1 MTRIG
6 ASQAFFNIVAQ
17 FNAEKLIKDTR
28 SLNTVMKAV
37 SLDTF
42 EAILKPV
49 DDMVMQLDNAINS
62 IKQFGVDLG
71 NATVE
76 FEKFYGEAGNMEQVK
91 DDLIGVG
98 EAYGI
103 VGTEALA
110 AGSRAAQVANL
121 IGRQNIELL
130 VEQAAILA
138 EISDLTHEEAQ
149 RGLIQLNQQAGVL
162 YGEMT
167 RQQVMSLSARE
178 QEIILNE
185 NAARTLDVLN
195 TVANRSVALEGDLV
209 KTMTNFASGAKL
221 AGDSFEFM
229 AAASATLLEAGEE
242 QGTAGRALRM
252 MYARLG
258 GDINGARSKVE
269 ALGFSFT
276 DQNGQM
282 KSMQGIL
289 EDLHSKGWSQLNPA
303 MKQNI
308 AQTIAGNRHYVRF
321 IKLMENYERVTSWPQ
336 MQTCGWIRHSN
347 RLSVLWLPMSAHWKE
362 RRRKCKI
369 YKPLLPRG

>member
-49 DDMVMQLDNAINS
+49 DDMVMQLDNAINAVRG
-62 IKQFGVDLG
+62 FAVDLG

-91 DDLIGVG
+91 DDLISVG

-110 AGSRAAQVANL
+110 AGSRASQVANL
-121 IGRQNIELL
+121 IGRQNVELL

-178 QEIILNE
+178 QEIVLNE
-185 NAARTLDVLN
+185 NAAKAPGCT
-195 TVANRSVALEGDLV
+195 EH
-209 KTMTNFASGAKL
+209 
-221 AGDSFEFM
+221 
-229 AAASATLLEAGEE
+229 
-242 QGTAGRALRM
+242 
-252 MYARLG
+252 G
-258 GDINGARSKVE
+258 G
-269 ALGFSFT
+269 
-276 DQNGQM
+276 
-282 KSMQGIL
+282 
-289 EDLHSKGWSQLNPA
+289 
-303 MKQNI
+303 
-308 AQTIAGNRHYVRF
+308 
-321 IKLMENYERVTSWPQ
+321 
-336 MQTCGWIRHSN
+336 
-347 RLSVLWLPMSAHWKE
+347 
-362 RRRKCKI
+362 
-369 YKPLLPRG
+369 

>member
-17 FNAEKLIKDTR
+17 FNAEKLIRDTR

-42 EAILKPV
+42 EAILKPI
-49 DDMVMQLDNAINS
+49 DDMILQMDNAINAV
-62 IKQFGVDLG
+62 KDFGMELG
-71 NATVE
+71 DATVE
-76 FEKFYGEAGNMEQVK
+76 FEKFYGEAENLEDVK

-98 EAYGI
+98 EAYAF

-121 IGRQNIELL
+121 IGKQNIDLL

-149 RGLIQLNQQAGVL
+149 RGMIQLNQQAGIL

-167 RQQVMSLSARE
+167 RQQLLSLSARE
-178 QEIILNE
+178 QEIILTE
-185 NAARTLDVLN
+185 NSARALDVLN

-258 GDINGARSKVE
+258 GDINGARSK
-269 ALGFSFT
+269 L
-276 DQNGQM
+276 
-282 KSMQGIL
+282 
-289 EDLHSKGWSQLNPA
+289 
-303 MKQNI
+303 
-308 AQTIAGNRHYVRF
+308 
-321 IKLMENYERVTSWPQ
+321 
-336 MQTCGWIRHSN
+336 
-347 RLSVLWLPMSAHWKE
+347 RLSASSSLTPKD
-362 RRRKCKI
+362 R
-369 YKPLLPRG
+369 